1 MAATQKGLDNQANLA
16 DKKRK
21 GAVRFCPKPR
31 QSFSRFPTLTSTSR
45 PLGTSF
51 ATSGTRRVAALYT
64 YASLS
69 MRLLPGIRRGSGG
82 ARSARLTACDPTY
95 EPNARVSSWVPM
107 FMLIWFSPSSFI
119 YETPYGGAEKSPAGR
134 SVVRLSTLTQALA
147 FGKRLEAG
155 IGRPGG
161 FSYSVA
167 PPHQSCTPS
176 HARARALART
186 FLLTFALS
194 RCTRSRT
201 AACGSRLGLGLGWP

>member
-1 MAATQKGLDNQANLA
+1 
-16 DKKRK
+16 
-21 GAVRFCPKPR
+21 
-31 QSFSRFPTLTSTSR
+31 
-45 PLGTSF
+45 
-51 ATSGTRRVAALYT
+51 
-64 YASLS
+64 

-82 ARSARLTACDPTY
+82 ARRARLTACDPTY

-134 SVVRLSTLTQALA
+134 SVVRLSTLAQALA

-167 PPHQSCTPS
+167 PATPIL
-176 HARARALART
+176 HALARALALALALT
-186 FLLTFALS
+186 FPLTFALS

-201 AACGSRLGLGLGWP
+201 AACGSRLGLGLGLGLGFTSSGSRRPRNPQP

>member
-1 MAATQKGLDNQANLA
+1 
-16 DKKRK
+16 
-21 GAVRFCPKPR
+21 
-31 QSFSRFPTLTSTSR
+31 
-45 PLGTSF
+45 
-51 ATSGTRRVAALYT
+51 
-64 YASLS
+64 
-69 MRLLPGIRRGSGG
+69 MRLLPGIRRGGGG
-82 ARSARLTACDPTY
+82 ARRARLTACDPTY

-134 SVVRLSTLTQALA
+134 SVVRLSTLAQALA

-167 PPHQSCTPS
+167 PATPIL
-176 HARARALART
+176 HALARARALA
-186 FLLTFALS
+186 LALTLPLPFALS

-201 AACGSRLGLGLGWP
+201 AACG